1 MIDKRAEV
9 RNPQLLRMAPVEAV
23 QHKAARIG
31 MGWWQFQQLGLYPH
45 ILAEVNSAERAR
57 GGVCGVANLSALAKP
72 AARSDLTPLRYSL
85 TASWRLR
92 P

>member
-31 MGWWQFQQLGLYPH
+31 MGWWQFQQLGQYPH
-45 ILAEVNSAERAR
+45 VLARVNSAEE
-57 GGVCGVANLSALAKP
+57 CGVASTWRPHWPIRQLKPILA
-72 AARSDLTPLRYSL
+72 PLITLQR
-85 TASWRLR
+85 RDGLR